1 MNRFRADLHI
11 HSRFS
16 RATSKTLSLRQ
27 LAAWARV
34 KGLALLGT
42 GDFTHPGWLAEIEEV
57 LAEGDDGLLR
67 LKDPGGLA
75 KELPWL
81 ADFPLPG
88 DVRFMLQ
95 AELSLIYKRGG
106 KVRKVH
112 NLVFMPSLEAVKKF
126 NARLAKVGNLTSD
139 GRPILGLDS
148 RHLLEMVLQTD
159 PAAFLVPAHIWTPW
173 FSLFGSKSGFDS
185 IEECFGALAPEIFA
199 LETGLSSDPEMNWLL
214 SALDRF
220 RLISNS
226 DAHSGEKLGREA
238 NLFAGE
244 LSYEGVFRALKHAD
258 GSGEFLGTVEFFP
271 EEGKYHMDGHR
282 ACGVVLDPLESR
294 ARGGLCPVC
303 GKPLT
308 IGVLSRVRELADRDQ
323 PARPAA
329 QPGFASLI
337 PLSEILGEVLG
348 CGPAT
353 KKAKELLARLLGRL
367 GPELDILQDAA
378 VEDVARHSR
387 PLAEALARMRRGEV
401 IRQPGYDGEFG
412 RITLFSD
419 QERRELTSGR
429 SLVATAQNGPA
440 AGKPGR
446 PVKAGQPDP
455 AAPGAVLPGEPGGL
469 NARQR
474 EAVESRNHR
483 LLVVAGPG
491 TGKTHTLIARVRAL
505 LDAGVRPRTILAVTF
520 TRRAAGELRSRLAGQ
535 AGEPAELPRADTLH
549 ALAFEQW
556 TAATGQAPVLL
567 SEQAAR
573 ALFAEACPEFSGAK
587 LKAAWNEL
595 ELSRQRNVA
604 PRPPRPAAAGH
615 DAAEA
620 GRQPAGES
628 EVAPSLRLTDTTDQ
642 ATGPGRPARRAAGAL
657 AGRRVP
663 AAPVEPVPPVQEL
676 GPADW
681 AERYAARKRASNLAD
696 YTDLLE
702 YFLHGARAAAYVSPY
717 AHILVDEI
725 QDMTPL
731 QLALIEALAEAP
743 GAPGPLGK
751 IGPLGVRVKQGASAK
766 AGGPTGPT
774 GLAGLAG
781 ASLFAI
787 GDPNQSIYGFRG
799 AAGDIEGWFAARFP
813 GSRVIRLEENYRSF
827 QPVLDL
833 AGGLVPKRARLVS
846 RRGAPGEPE
855 CEISLF
861 SAPGLEGEV
870 AWIADHARRLLGETS
885 ATLHKQ
891 TGAKSV
897 SPGDIAVLV
906 RFAGLI
912 PAVERALQ
920 RRGVPCRSPQAEV
933 FWNDPRAAMILAS
946 AGSLLGLGA
955 AEGIRPA
962 ECPGEIVARGPR
974 AVAAYLLDAAPFDA
988 LFWESRIFKDLCA
1001 AFEDQGG
1008 WAGLMSFVAERG
1020 EDELVEARSEK
1031 VQIMSLHAAKG
1042 LEFEAVFLPALE
1054 DGILPFAGPEFLTGK
1069 LPPPGAAP
1077 DENEERRLFY
1087 VGLTRAKSRLY
1098 LSCAAKRELYGRKL
1112 MLKPS
1117 RFLAQLPLDGI
1128 KRSTLVARKVR
1139 KEKQLDLFGEEA

>member
-34 KGLALLGT
+34 KGLSLLGT
-42 GDFTHPGWLAEIEEV
+42 GDFTHPGWLSEIEDV
-57 LAEGDDGLLR
+57 LAEGEDGLLR
-67 LKDPGGLA
+67 LKDPRGLE
-75 KELPWL
+75 KEIPWL
-81 ADFPLPG
+81 VDFPMPG

-112 NLVFMPSLEAVKKF
+112 NLVFMPSLAAVKKF
-126 NARLAKVGNLTSD
+126 NAKLAKIGNLESD

-148 RHLLEMVLQTD
+148 RHLLELVLETD

-185 IEECFGALAPEIFA
+185 IEECFGGLAPEIFA

-220 RLISNS
+220 RLVSNS

-244 LSYEGVFRALKHAD
+244 LSYEGVFRALKHGD
-258 GSGEFLGTVEFFP
+258 GGGRFLGTVEFFP

-282 ACGVVLDPLESR
+282 ACGVVLDPRESR

-323 PARPAA
+323 PVHPKD

-337 PLSEILGEVLG
+337 PLSEIVGEVLG
-348 CGPAT
+348 CGAAT
-353 KKAKELLARLLGRL
+353 KKAKDMLARLVGRL
-367 GPELDILQDAA
+367 GPELDILQDVA
-378 VEDVARHSR
+378 VEDVAKYSR
-387 PLAEALARMRRGEV
+387 PLAEALSRMRRGEV
-401 IRQPGYDGEFG
+401 IRRPGYDGEFG

-419 QERRELTSGR
+419 QERREFTSGR
-429 SLVATAQNGPA
+429 SLAAAPLKKPA
-440 AGKPGR
+440 AMPPGKPGR
-446 PVKAGQPDP
+446 PVKPGQPDLASNQLLTP
-455 AAPGAVLPGEPGGL
+455 AAPEAVRSVEPGGL
-469 NARQR
+469 NAKQR
-474 EAVESRNHR
+474 EAVASRNHR

-491 TGKTHTLIARVRAL
+491 TGKTHTLIARIRAL
-505 LDAGVRPRTILAVTF
+505 LDAGVSPAGILAVTF
-520 TRRAAGELRSRLAGQ
+520 TRRAASELRSRLAGQ
-535 AGEPAELPRADTLH
+535 GEEAAKGPRADTLH
-549 ALAFEQW
+549 ALAFEYW
-556 TAATGQAPVLL
+556 ASVTGQAPVLL

-573 ALFAEACPEFSGAK
+573 ALFAEVCPELAPAK

-595 ELSRQRNVA
+595 EISRQRNVA
-604 PRPPRPAAAGH
+604 PRPPRPAVAGSDMAAG
-615 DAAEA
+615 
-620 GRQPAGES
+620 GQKPAIEP
-628 EVAPSLRLTDTTDQ
+628 EIAPGLRLTDTTDQ
-642 ATGPGRPARRAAGAL
+642 AVRPGRTPRRSASAL
-657 AGRRVP
+657 ARLAATTESATP
-663 AAPVEPVPPVQEL
+663 ADTA
-676 GPADW
+676 GPADL
-681 AERYAARKRASNLAD
+681 AERYAARKRAYNLAD

-702 YFLHGARAAAYVSPY
+702 YFLHGARAAAYISPF

-731 QLALIEALAEAP
+731 QLTLIEALAEAP
-743 GAPGPLGK
+743 GVPGTPRALGET
-751 IGPLGVRVKQGASAK
+751 GGLGRS
-766 AGGPTGPT
+766 
-774 GLAGLAG
+774 AG

-827 QPVLDL
+827 QPILDL

-846 RRGAPGEPE
+846 RLHAPKEPE

-870 AWIADHARRLLGETS
+870 AWIAERASQLLGATS
-885 ATLHKQ
+885 ATLHKE

-912 PAVERALQ
+912 PAIERALQ
-920 RRGVPCRSPQAEV
+920 RRGVPCRSPQAEA
-933 FWNDPRAAMILAS
+933 FWNDPRAARILAS
-946 AGSLLGLGA
+946 AGKLLGLGV
-955 AEGIRPA
+955 AEDAVPA
-962 ECPGEIVARGPR
+962 ECPREVLAKGPLT
-974 AVAAYLLDAAPFDA
+974 VAAYLRDAAPFDA
-988 LFWESRIFKDLCA
+988 LFWESRIFKELCKC
-1001 AFEDQGG
+1001 FGEQGG
-1008 WAGLMSFVAERG
+1008 WAGLISFVAGRT
-1020 EDELVEARSEK
+1020 EDELVEARAEK

-1098 LSCAAKRELYGRKL
+1098 LSSSAKRELYGRKL

-1117 RFLAQLPLDGI
+1117 RFLGQLPLEGI
-1128 KRSTLVARKVR
+1128 KRSTMVARKVR
-1139 KEKQLDLFGEEA
+1139 KEKQLGLFGEEI